1 MIRKL
6 LTYLAME
13 HGKYLGLY
21 RRICQPDGAAWA
33 AIIKRHY
40 NIHYMGDDCV
50 IQTNVVITDPPFVSL
65 GNNVRLSG
73 CTLFGH
79 DGAINMLKKAYG
91 VALDKVGKIVIHNNV
106 FVGHQAIIMPGVTIG
121 NNVVVAAG
129 AVVTKDI
136 PAGSVVGGIP
146 AKVIGRTDDM
156 VMRLRTELDTLPW
169 GKFPQM
175 NPEYQGPSNPAIDQ
189 IRIDYFFG
197 GSTQRQEQGEN
208 L

>member
-1 MIRKL
+1 MICKL

-13 HGKYLGLY
+13 HGKCLSLY
-21 RRICQPDGAAWA
+21 RRICQPDGANWA
-33 AIIKRHY
+33 EIIRRHA
-40 NIHYMGDDCV
+40 NIYHMGDDCV

-91 VALDKVGKIVIHNNV
+91 VALDKVGKIEIHNNV

-121 NNVVVAAG
+121 SNVVIAAG

-136 PAGSVVGGIP
+136 PDGSVVGGIP

-156 VMRLRTELDTLPW
+156 VARLKSELHELPW
-169 GKFPQM
+169 GKLPQM
-175 NPEYQGPSNPAIDQ
+175 QPEYRGPSNACIDRM
-189 IRIDYFFG
+189 RIDYFFG
-197 GSTQRQEQGEN
+197 GPSQCQKEGEHV
-208 L
+208 

>member
-6 LTYLAME
+6 LTYFAME

-21 RRICQPDGAAWA
+21 RRFCQPDGAEWA

-40 NIHYMGDDCV
+40 NIHQMGDDCV
-50 IQTNVVITDPPFVSL
+50 IQTNVTITDPAFVSL

-73 CTLFGH
+73 CTLFCH

-91 VALDKVGKIVIHNNV
+91 VALDKVGKIEIHNNV
-106 FVGHQAIIMPGVTIG
+106 FIGHQAIIMPGVTIG
-121 NNVVVAAG
+121 DNVVVAAG

-136 PAGSVVGGIP
+136 PSGSVVGGVP
-146 AKVIGRTDDM
+146 AKVIGKTDDM
-156 VMRLRTELDTLPW
+156 VERLKSELNELPW
-169 GKFPQM
+169 AKYPQM
-175 NPEYQGPSNPAIDQ
+175 LPEYRGPSNACIDRM
-189 IRIDYFFG
+189 RIDHFFG
-197 GSTQRQEQGEN
+197 GPAHCNKQGET